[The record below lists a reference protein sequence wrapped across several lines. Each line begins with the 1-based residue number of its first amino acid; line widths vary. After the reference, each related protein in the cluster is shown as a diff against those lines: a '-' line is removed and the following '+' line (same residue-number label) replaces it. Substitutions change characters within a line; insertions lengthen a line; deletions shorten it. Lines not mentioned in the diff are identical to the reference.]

1 MLLKLHVVS
10 PVVLS
15 HHLQGLWFRRPR
27 PKIQGHKDL
36 SECEICGD
44 LKGKGEWWQKKTC
57 KLECWLL
64 VRDFLQDVLHIHYQF
79 TCFLCDLIK
88 KALWES
94 GTVLTRDGN
103 TKLINTLLTSPLIFG
118 GGSHSSPI
126 TVQEYHC
133 STLNK
138 NRQESIELRKKPHT
152 FTFIWRLIWS
162 ACAKGKCWF
171 AKDRESKRA
180 PRKSRKMI

>member
-1 MLLKLHVVS
+1 M
-10 PVVLS
+10 
-15 HHLQGLWFRRPR
+15 
-27 PKIQGHKDL
+27 
-36 SECEICGD
+36 
-44 LKGKGEWWQKKTC
+44 
-57 KLECWLL
+57 

-79 TCFLCDLIK
+79 TCFLGDLIK

-133 STLNK
+133 SALNK
-138 NRQESIELRKKPHT
+138 NRQESINPGFNKQPNWKTLVDIPFVSRVTCLESDLNE
-152 FTFIWRLIWS
+152 W
-162 ACAKGKCWF
+162 
-171 AKDRESKRA
+171 DRVGHY
-180 PRKSRKMI
+180 